1 MYTCQKCDYET
12 DCRSNYT
19 RHLKSKKHQIVIIGG
34 GTAGITVAAQM
45 MRKNKK
51 LDVAI
56 IDPSDKHFYQP
67 AFTLVGAGTFNYD
80 NTIRPMKK
88 IIPNS
93 CLEISTWWPPD
104 SPPFEWG

>member
-1 MYTCQKCDYET
+1 M
-12 DCRSNYT
+12 
-19 RHLKSKKHQIVIIGG
+19 KSKKHQIVIIGG

-88 IIPNS
+88 IIPS
-93 CLEISTWWPPD
+93 GVKWIKEYVKSIEPESKD
-104 SPPFEWG
+104 RKSVV